1 MLSSDEEN
9 GNNSGGGGGG
19 DAAGGSGSGDDFDFF
34 ENLGSGNE
42 EVPDDASA
50 HYGAHPFVETIET
63 EVDAPDPTTAA
74 SGGDGRGDERARRR
88 QRNRPQERSGSKKR
102 RTSSSKDARDLNEYE
117 EGEAVGGGGGDGDD
131 DGDDDDDG
139 FRNPNPD
146 DGQFYDVER
155 TGKTLHPIRNTTE
168 TRDVAYGTNCD
179 GDRKYV
185 VGARTQR
192 MLDARR
198 IDEEDFRRL
207 HRATYAEDGCEICR
221 TLAQSRNVP
230 GSMHENVGRILA
242 LELYARGDAHAQIR
256 TSETLRRMVFE
267 YKRDVFDV
275 CRNACAQARVPL
287 YEWTELKLRRHFR
300 ECDVAQSRVIAEQL
314 SWFDDMVEMTRKQS
328 AFYERDSM
336 HGTQYHI
343 NTEMLKSSLLL
354 AREHRHA
361 AGEYVMSVRREKEA
375 RLPTLERQQAH
386 MDRSTSHVRM
396 HSAKHQRKAMQRRQ
410 NGTFNPNNI

>member
-1 MLSSDEEN
+1 MVCAMFSDEERDN
-9 GNNSGGGGGG
+9 D
-19 DAAGGSGSGDDFDFF
+19 DAAAGSARGGSGDGDGDGDDFEFF
-34 ENLGSGNE
+34 ENFEHGGE
-42 EVPDDASA
+42 KEMPDDSSEQ
-50 HYGAHPFVETIET
+50 YGARPYVETIET
-63 EVDAPDPTTAA
+63 EVNAPDPNATAS
-74 SGGDGRGDERARRR
+74 SGG
-88 QRNRPQERSGSKKR
+88 
-102 RTSSSKDARDLNEYE
+102 SSSSSHASMN
-117 EGEAVGGGGGDGDD
+117 GGGGRQRRGHRQRDRKRRERDLD
-131 DGDDDDDG
+131 EYDNDNDNDNDDDDG

-146 DGQFYDVER
+146 DGQFGDFER

-185 VGARTQR
+185 VGERTRR

-198 IDEEDFRRL
+198 IDQEDFRRL
-207 HRATYAEDGCEICR
+207 HRATYEEDGCEICR

-230 GSMHENVGRILA
+230 GSMHEKVSQILA
-242 LELYARGDAHAQIR
+242 HELYARGDAHAQIR

-275 CRNACAQARVPL
+275 CRNACLQAKVTL

-314 SWFDDMVEMTRKQS
+314 PWFDDMVEMTRKQS
-328 AFYERDSM
+328 AFYERDSI

-343 NTEMLKSSLLL
+343 NTEMLKNSLLL

-375 RLPTLERQQAH
+375 RLPTLERQQTS
-386 MDRSTSHVRM
+386 MDRSTSRVRM

-410 NGTFNPNNI
+410 NDTFNPNNI